1 MTERRTPTTA
11 YVPDKKTLGRERRLF
26 LMFAGIAIIG
36 FALFYLYPIIRTFV
50 LSLTDTEGIGTGTG
64 AYIGFDNYVRALTKD
79 DLFITSIRLSLVF
92 AFVSGVFV
100 IATSLLLAVLLNRKV
115 KGIGVFRVI
124 YFIPFIIPS
133 FAVGA
138 VYKNLFDPATG
149 LINRMIVS
157 VAEGYNAV
165 VGMLPG
171 FMADVFKTVEITT
184 LPGWY
189 KATSTALLTMIII
202 SAFGFGVKMLI
213 FLAALQNVPRDY
225 YEVAEMEGATR
236 FQSFWHITV
245 PVISPVIFFNVVLTT
260 IDGLKAF
267 NLAFVMGNGQG
278 FPANSTLLFPI
289 YMFNNAFNYPYRF
302 GYAASMAWIFFV
314 IILAL
319 TLLNFVLSKIYVKEG

>member
-1 MTERRTPTTA
+1 MTMGE
-11 YVPDKKTLGRERRLF
+11 KKTTYKPNKTSQRREYRLF
-26 LMFAGIAIIG
+26 LMFSGIALLG
-36 FALFYLYPIIRTFV
+36 FSLFYLYPIVRTLI

-64 AYIGFDNYVRALTKD
+64 ALIGFDNYIRALTKD
-79 DLFITSIRLSLVF
+79 PLFIESIRLSMVF

-149 LINRMIVS
+149 LINKLIIDVNQT
-157 VAEGYNAV
+157 YNAV
-165 VGMLPG
+165 VSG
-171 FMADVFKTVEITT
+171 FSGLFSRLFPVIELSR

-189 KATSTALLTMIII
+189 KSAETALLTMIII

-213 FLAALQNVPRDY
+213 FLAALQNVPKDY
-225 YEVAEMEGATR
+225 YEVAEMEGAS
-236 FQSFWHITV
+236 QIQKFWHITV

-278 FPANSTLLFPI
+278 FPANATLLFPI
-289 YMFNNAFNYPYRF
+289 YMFTNAFNYPYRF
-302 GYAASMAWIFFV
+302 GYAAAMAWIFFV
-314 IILAL
+314 IILFL
-319 TLLNFVLSKIYVKEG
+319 TLINFVLSKVYVKEG